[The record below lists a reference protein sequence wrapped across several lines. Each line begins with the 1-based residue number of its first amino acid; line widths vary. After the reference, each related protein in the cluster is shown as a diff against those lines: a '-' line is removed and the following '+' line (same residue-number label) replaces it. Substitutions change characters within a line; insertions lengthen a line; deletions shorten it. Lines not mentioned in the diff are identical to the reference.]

1 MISFVFAVALMAS
14 AADPATA
21 AAAEP
26 AKDAAAKPAKAK
38 PEMVCTKEKVA
49 GSNLPKRVCVT
60 KAQAEQSKT
69 DGREALE
76 AVQRS
81 TNVPN

>member
-1 MISFVFAVALMAS
+1 MIALVFAAALMAAS
-14 AADPATA
+14 ADPAAT
-21 AAAEP
+21 AAEP
-26 AKDAAAKPAKAK
+26 AKEAAAKPAKAK

-60 KAQAEQSKT
+60 KAQAEQSKA